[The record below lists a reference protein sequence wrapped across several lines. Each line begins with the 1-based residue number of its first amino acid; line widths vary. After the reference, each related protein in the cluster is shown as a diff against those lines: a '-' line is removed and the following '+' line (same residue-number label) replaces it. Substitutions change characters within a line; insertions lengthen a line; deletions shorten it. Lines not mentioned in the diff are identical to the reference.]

1 STTGWINIDCGNDA
15 LVIGDNGLP
24 WSTDEEFTKAGKN
37 KRIPERVLTHTEMAT
52 LRYFPN
58 ASDQNCY
65 TLPTDPKV
73 PRYLIRA
80 GFVYGNYDG
89 LDHPPTFDLEVDG
102 KKWSTVTTTS
112 STITPVYQEVMH
124 ATRGSSSVN
133 VCLKQTRDGE
143 VPFVS
148 SLEAVPLGPSM
159 FPHLYTS
166 ILNDEKH
173 NRIWA
178 SGPTPPI
185 YNLLTTLPGSNPL
198 LPNDPPESVL
208 RTSTA
213 SFFTSSPIIMT
224 VDFPPL
230 STPQSAYFV
239 FYFTEMAIRPSPSDT
254 RVVDVYVNG
263 VRKATV
269 AVEVKQCKVVTVY
282 PEILVDPTAN
292 VTLAAA
298 DSSTLPP
305 IISAM
310 EVFTTV
316 DHVQDH
322 DKGFTVGAYDPLILA
337 FVILIHVFVVRQY

>member
-58 ASDQNCY
+58 PSDQNCY

-159 FPHLYTS
+159 FPHLYPQMESDATFFLVNRTNLAGVEVRYTS

-185 YNLLTTLPGSNPL
+185 YNLLTTVPGSNPL
-198 LPNDPPESVL
+198 LPNDPPE
-208 RTSTA
+208 
-213 SFFTSSPIIMT
+213 
-224 VDFPPL
+224 
-230 STPQSAYFV
+230 
-239 FYFTEMAIRPSPSDT
+239 PSPSDT